1 MGIVKYLGNLCSSAV
16 VIAVY
21 LEYCRRS
28 YAPPLYKHSF
38 VSGGILTPLSTLG
51 NKKGRARAL
60 VGKVGAEKISQ
71 EKKGNGSW

>member
-1 MGIVKYLGNLCSSAV
+1 MPNALT
-16 VIAVY
+16 IAVC
-21 LEYCRRS
+21 LEYSRRS

-51 NKKGRARAL
+51 NKKDRARVL